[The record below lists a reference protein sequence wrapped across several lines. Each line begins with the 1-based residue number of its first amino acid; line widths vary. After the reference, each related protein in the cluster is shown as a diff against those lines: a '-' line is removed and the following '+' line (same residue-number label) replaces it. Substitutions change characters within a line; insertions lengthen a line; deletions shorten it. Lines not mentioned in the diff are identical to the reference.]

1 MVRSIQPV
9 LEKLDPSYEEAA
21 SVLGASR
28 TRIFCKVIFPEVL
41 PSLCTGFGL
50 AFGRCLGEYG
60 SIVFIAGNKPYYT
73 EITPLIIMSELQEF
87 DYPSATAIALVM
99 LIAAFL
105 ILFINNLIQA
115 RNTKILNG
123 NR

>member
-1 MVRSIQPV
+1 MVQ
-9 LEKLDPSYEEAA
+9 AA
-21 SVLGASR
+21 QESFGKSFSRKFYRPYVRASDWHSAD
-28 TRIFCKVIFPEVL
+28 V
-41 PSLCTGFGL
+41 S
-50 AFGRCLGEYG
+50 GEYG